1 VVILLQCCNITF
13 LNSVNAF
20 PSWVLRVPSNL
31 SALRS
36 QRCYGTFALSA
47 FVAIAKR
54 LASGT
59 TSILAGEPGRP
70 RLVTPRTFVFVNG
83 LGLGCDRYDGE
94 LDSEV
99 AEGKTDGYDGELD
112 SDVAETPM
120 PDIGKTDGYDGEL
133 NSDVAEGKTDGYDGE
148 LDSDVDGYD
157 GELDSDVAEGKSDG
171 YDGELDSDVDGYDGE
186 LDSDVAEGKIDG
198 YNGELDS
205 DVAETSIS
213 SDGYDGEPDIDLADM
228 TVRVEVDSDD
238 ACMVLAVSNMATFC
252 LEGNFS
258 NGELPPVKLRP
269 LRGKRILSNTR
280 RTPPGVKLGN
290 DAHTLVMTSGAKV
303 A

>member
-1 VVILLQCCNITF
+1 VVILLQRCNITF

-36 QRCYGTFALSA
+36 QRCSGTFASSA
-47 FVAIAKR
+47 FVEIVKR

-70 RLVTPRTFVFVNG
+70 RLVTPGTFVFVNG
-83 LGLGCDRYDGE
+83 LGLGCYGYDGE

-99 AEGKTDGYDGELD
+99 AEGKTDGCDGELD
-112 SDVAETPM
+112 RDVAETRM

-133 NSDVAEGKTDGYDGE
+133 DGDVTEGKTDGHD
-148 LDSDVDGYD
+148 
-157 GELDSDVAEGKSDG
+157 
-171 YDGELDSDVDGYDGE
+171 
-186 LDSDVAEGKIDG
+186 
-198 YNGELDS
+198 GELDS

-228 TVRVEVDSDD
+228 TVRLEVDIED
-238 ACMVLAVSNMATFC
+238 ACMVLVISNMATFC

-258 NGELPPVKLRP
+258 NGELPPVKLCP
-269 LRGKRILSNTR
+269 LRGTRILSNTR
-280 RTPPGVKLGN
+280 RTPTGVKLGN

>member
-1 VVILLQCCNITF
+1 VVILLQRCNITF
-13 LNSVNAF
+13 LNRVKAF

-36 QRCYGTFALSA
+36 QRCSGTFASST

-54 LASGT
+54 LALGT

-70 RLVTPRTFVFVNG
+70 HLVTPGTFVFLNG
-83 LGLGCDRYDGE
+83 LGLGC
-94 LDSEV
+94 
-99 AEGKTDGYDGELD
+99 DGYDGELD
-112 SDVAETPM
+112 SKIAEGKTDRCGGEIDSNVAKTPRT
-120 PDIGKTDGYDGEL
+120 DIGKTDGYDGEL
-133 NSDVAEGKTDGYDGE
+133 DIEGAEGKTDGYDGE

-157 GELDSDVAEGKSDG
+157 GELDSDVAEGKTDG
-171 YDGELDSDVDGYDGE
+171 YASELDSDVDDGE
-186 LDSDVAEGKIDG
+186 LDGDVAEGKA
-198 YNGELDS
+198 DS

-213 SDGYDGEPDIDLADM
+213 SDGYNGEPDIDLADM
-228 TVRVEVDSDD
+228 IVRLEVDSDD
-238 ACMVLAVSNMATFC
+238 ACMVLAISNMATFC

-258 NGELPPVKLRP
+258 NGEPPPVKLRP
-269 LRGKRILSNTR
+269 LRGTKILSNTR
-280 RTPPGVKLGN
+280 ITPTGVKLEY